1 MNVSASRSN
10 VALSRTNHDVLKSL
24 CSINRKSEQ
33 SGIPLGV
40 VKLHMVGDKS
50 EEQVARQ
57 LGITQRDVNQFCNNL
72 CNELNCLPQS
82 ETLQE
87 QAIVRIWKKSQQP
100 PPTVHP
106 WMKLGMLAF
115 LIFAGCRLF
124 HSSPRHSL
132 VVHGDTP
139 ELGGNG
145 PPNAE
150 AFSDRPSGKE
160 NQQEAEPSGD
170 LEANDETN
178 EVVEATVEGRQTEAW
193 TFPNALYRSFHFSL
207 KIEWEGIPG
216 LGSYSRSMVV
226 HGDTPEL
233 GGNGP
238 PNAEAFS
245 DRPSGKENQQEA
257 EPSGDL
263 EANDETKA
271 VVESSHT
278 EGTSSKMN
286 LESGGGPSGK
296 ENQAQEAEPSGDLEA
311 NDEAKATV
319 ESRHAEAT
327 KNDRKGTKIKDI
339 NNFRRAPSSS
349 GNSEVNDET
358 KATVE
363 AAAESSR
370 TEATKNDRKGTKIKD
385 INFRSVQ
392 L

>member
-170 LEANDETN
+170 LEANDET
-178 EVVEATVEGRQTEAW
+178 
-193 TFPNALYRSFHFSL
+193 
-207 KIEWEGIPG
+207 
-216 LGSYSRSMVV
+216 
-226 HGDTPEL
+226 
-233 GGNGP
+233 
-238 PNAEAFS
+238 
-245 DRPSGKENQQEA
+245 
-257 EPSGDL
+257 
-263 EANDETKA
+263 KA